1 MENYSKDTFKVYVSL
16 INMIKNNEK
25 ININNKLLNIEI
37 ESIPSNQ
44 LKFLIEM
51 ESCNSNQINVK
62 EL

>member
-1 MENYSKDTFKVYVSL
+1 MENYSKDTFKIYVSL

-51 ESCNSNQINVK
+51 ESCNSH
-62 EL
+62 